1 MWLIVQNNNK
11 HIRGRKQS
19 LIEIETDILAR
30 YRMRKLNPSGPDYA
44 LTIPYEDGNE
54 LDETINDIIQD
65 AANTADLRHC
75 FFECEVTAMDGS
87 ERRW

>member
-1 MWLIVQNNNK
+1 MAVKKGPTFGPPEGLVLD
-11 HIRGRKQS
+11 GR
-19 LIEIETDILAR
+19 EHV
-30 YRMRKLNPSGPDYA
+30 PSGPDYA

-75 FFECEVTAMDGS
+75 FIECEVTVMDGS